1 MQNKGTK
8 IGHKTVTMIL
18 NVLMILLCFVLVI
31 TCVLVTKEVKDG
43 YTSYADEDTFYYAIK
58 AENFSYVVDSYHR
71 NVVSSNGDKK
81 SLLEYYGVAKYF
93 EAASLYHAYDTVG
106 NEEMAERFKKKMDMA
121 VAEMGSWAVAKEP
134 IDKKLGLQ

>member
-1 MQNKGTK
+1 
-8 IGHKTVTMIL
+8 
-18 NVLMILLCFVLVI
+18 MILLCFVLVI
-31 TCVLVTKEVKDG
+31 TCVLVTKGVKDG

-93 EAASLYHAYDTVG
+93 EAAA
-106 NEEMAERFKKKMDMA
+106 AEQQELVLNADYRLTNKKF
-121 VAEMGSWAVAKEP
+121 GR
-134 IDKKLGLQ
+134 IRL